1 MTDLNLLLP
10 PQTAPPKDIVYLLK
24 ECPHFEKKI
33 ACFRGTTSLPPHYR
47 KDAMKFYFRYQ
58 GEVGGRVDLAEPI
71 LGQIFG
77 MPTISLESGIWSP
90 PKNLT
95 VSGVLTLLKQRPIL
109 FEETDEIKIVPL
121 REIPYEYAILEIT
134 RYIQSAEGRKVYISE
149 LAEQL
154 RLDIELIMEVMEELK
169 TETRD

>member
-10 PQTAPPKDIVYLLK
+10 PQTAPQKDTVYLSK
-24 ECPHFEKKI
+24 ECSPSEKKI
-33 ACFRGTTSLPPHYR
+33 VCFRGTTSLPGHYR

-58 GEVGGRVDLAEPI
+58 EEVGGRLDLAETI
-71 LGQIFG
+71 LGQIYG

-95 VSGVLTLLKQRPIL
+95 VSDVLTLMKQRPIL

-121 REIPYEYAILEIT
+121 REIPYEYAKLEIT
-134 RYIQSAEGRKVYISE
+134 RYIQSAGGRKVYISE
-149 LAEQL
+149 LVEEL